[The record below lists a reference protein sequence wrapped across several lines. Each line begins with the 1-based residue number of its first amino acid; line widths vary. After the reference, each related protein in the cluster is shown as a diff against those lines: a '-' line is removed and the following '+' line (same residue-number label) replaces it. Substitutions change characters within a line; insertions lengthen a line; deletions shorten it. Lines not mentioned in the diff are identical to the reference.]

1 MSTDEAPR
9 KFYKQVAVAEHAD
22 GFTVTLDGRTLKT
35 PGKRVFV
42 LPTRALA
49 EACTAEWDR
58 QVKFIRAETM
68 PLTRLCNV
76 AIDHTH
82 KARAELAAQVA
93 KFGETDLLS
102 HRAEGPGSLVRR
114 QAAAW
119 DPLLAWSAE
128 TLGASLRAGGG
139 ILALEQK
146 PEALAA
152 LEGYAAR
159 LDDFRLTGLAH
170 AAGLATSAVI
180 ACAMAAGRLT
190 GAEAFAAAALDD
202 LYQLETWGEDEE
214 ARQRLNNQRAEYDA
228 LEQFFAALGPM

>member
-1 MSTDEAPR
+1 MSADGAAR
-9 KFYKQVAVAEHAD
+9 KFYKQVAVAEHAN
-22 GFTVTLDGRTLKT
+22 GFAVTLDGRTLKT
-35 PGKRVFV
+35 PAKRAFAV
-42 LPTRALA
+42 PTRTLA
-49 EACTAEWDR
+49 AACAAEWDG
-58 QVKFIRAETM
+58 QVEFIRAETM

-76 AIDHTH
+76 ALDHTPR
-82 KARAELAAQVA
+82 ARAALAAEVA

-102 HRAEGPGSLVRR
+102 HRAEGPKPLVKR

-128 TLGASLRAGGG
+128 TLGAPLLADIGV
-139 ILALEQK
+139 LALPQP

-180 ACAMAAGRLT
+180 ACALAAGRLN
-190 GAEAFAAAALDD
+190 GAKAFAAAALDD

-214 ARQRLNNQRAEYDA
+214 ARERLDNQRAEYDA
-228 LEQFFAALGPM
+228 LEQFFAALD

>member
-1 MSTDEAPR
+1 MSAEEAPR
-9 KFYKQVAVAEHAD
+9 KFYKQAAVLAQGEGFAVA
-22 GFTVTLDGRTLKT
+22 LDGRALKT
-35 PGKRVFV
+35 PAKRVLT
-42 LPTRALA
+42 LPTRALG
-49 EACTAEWDR
+49 EACAAEWNA
-58 QVKFIRAETM
+58 QVDFIRAETM
-68 PLTRLCNV
+68 PLTRLANV
-76 AIDHTH
+76 ALDHAPR
-82 KARAELAAQVA
+82 ARAEMAAQIA

-102 HRAEGPGSLVRR
+102 HRADGPAPLVNR
-114 QAAAW
+114 QSAAW

-128 TLGASLRAGGG
+128 TLGARLATAEG
-139 ILALEQK
+139 IVALPQP

-180 ACAMAAGRLT
+180 ACALAAGRLD
-190 GAEAFAAAALDD
+190 GADAFAAAALDD

-214 ARQRLNNQRAEYDA
+214 ARQRLNNQRAEYEA